1 MKSNFQQTNETS
13 NFQNIPGRD
22 LHKEKCLFYSKIPK
36 MNVGDLLKTTLLCKQ
51 SFFRCMNYAY
61 KQKKR
66 FAWEFLHL
74 LWLFFTSPKSE
85 ENAERN
91 KEGQRRLS
99 NTSQWQLSLAIPV
112 WLEQEIRGHSS
123 LPGSFSSLQINTQSL
138 PTLTLPCRPTC
149 SESVWILPS
158 SPLSHARWRHATEIF
173 HMEPP
178 ISGQI

>member
-1 MKSNFQQTNETS
+1 MKNNFPRTNETS

-36 MNVGDLLKTTLLCKQ
+36 MNVGDLLKTILLCKQ
-51 SFFRCMNYAY
+51 SFFWCMNYVY
-61 KQKKR
+61 KLKKR
-66 FAWEFLHL
+66 LAWEFVHL

-85 ENAERN
+85 EN

-138 PTLTLPCRPTC
+138 PTLVLPCSPTC
-149 SESVWILPS
+149 SESAWILPF
-158 SPLSHARWRHATEIF
+158 SPLSRARWRRTTEIL
-173 HMEPP
+173 HVESPV
-178 ISGQI
+178 SGQI